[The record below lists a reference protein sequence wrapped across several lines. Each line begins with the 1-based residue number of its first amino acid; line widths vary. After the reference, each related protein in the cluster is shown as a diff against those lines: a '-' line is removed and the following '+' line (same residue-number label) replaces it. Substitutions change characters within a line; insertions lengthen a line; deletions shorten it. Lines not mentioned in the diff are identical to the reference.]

1 MALLRPGSS
10 GAAEAVATVITTTA
24 VLTTA
29 ITMGLI
35 PQRTGS
41 GARVRIIS
49 TTAGTTRTSTTGRTR
64 KAVRR
69 STAAG
74 RSAAAAAVAVSAAVV
89 RSEVAVV
96 VVRSGE
102 EDSE

>member
-1 MALLRPGSS
+1 MALLRLGSS

-24 VLTTA
+24 VLTTE

-41 GARVRIIS
+41 GARVRIMS
-49 TTAGTTRTSTTGRTR
+49 TTAGTTRTTTTLRTR

-69 STAAG
+69 ST
-74 RSAAAAAVAVSAAVV
+74 VV
-89 RSEVAVV
+89 RSEVAVA